1 MIKFSDEVMIPPYYD
16 YFNNSIIELSLV
28 KDDVERT
35 LSGRYKDKN
44 GRLLQSE
51 EVEYTWSIEQFNKKY
66 FTIKADFN
74 IPGLISSKVIIKS

>member
-51 EVEYTWSIEQFNKKY
+51 EVEYTWSIE
-66 FTIKADFN
+66 
-74 IPGLISSKVIIKS
+74 